1 MNGMNEP
8 LPGAGPGPVA
18 EHGAGGVVPVADG
31 PAGPESPAGGGGR
44 DAAPARPGTES
55 AGPAPGKESAG
66 PEPAVTA
73 AEPGT
78 AAREDGPA
86 AAEAGDPDAPAG
98 PAPLGVP
105 RTPTGNAGVDAA
117 LDRLADVD
125 HLPGDGHIEVYED
138 VHRALRDT
146 LTALDQRPGPPG
158 PSPTPSAP
166 SAPRPS
172 APYDTRS

>member
-18 EHGAGGVVPVADG
+18 EHGQGGVVPVAGG
-31 PAGPESPAGGGGR
+31 PAGPESPAGDGGR
-44 DAAPARPGTES
+44 DAAPAPP
-55 AGPAPGKESAG
+55 GPAPGAESAG
-66 PEPAVTA
+66 PERPGITA

-158 PSPTPSAP
+158 PSPVPSAP
-166 SAPRPS
+166 SAPS